1 MLLKNGVTK
10 YDSRTL
16 YIRYQKEIKL
26 SISFYFRMR
35 IRMFQK
41 GPESI
46 RRIARSLRQMNKCSN
61 NNKSRRNFTLTQVT
75 LTALV
80 ELQDKKKK
88 NENEKEVVKL
98 HRM

>member
-10 YDSRTL
+10 YDTPTL
-16 YIRYQKEIKL
+16 YIRYQNKIKV

-46 RRIARSLRQMNKCSN
+46 RRIARSLRQMNKCN
-61 NNKSRRNFTLTQVT
+61 NHNKSLRNFTLTQVT
-75 LTALV
+75 LTALF
-80 ELQDKKKK
+80 ELQ
-88 NENEKEVVKL
+88 
-98 HRM
+98 R